1 MTTEVAFRR
10 VLQAYPQ
17 DCQPVQAEYLAGAGG
32 FSGASFWRLKT
43 ARGMLCLRCWPREH
57 PSRERLEFIQAVL
70 WHVHQEGFRRLPL
83 PLETRTHAGYVCE
96 AGRLWE
102 LTPWCPGEADYHRK
116 PCPAKLQAALAALA
130 QFHHAA
136 ASFPLP
142 NSSHE
147 VSPGIAERF
156 ERLQGWSAGRLEE
169 LNAAIGPRD
178 WPELEFRAREWLALV
193 RAAIARVQPNLAK
206 TVVLAAPLQP
216 CIRDI
221 WHDHVLYLG
230 DEVSAFVDFGA
241 MRPDSVA
248 ADVARLLGSMAGDD
262 PRAWEAGLAA
272 YQRIRPLSDAETTL
286 AGAFDQANTVLAGL
300 NWLEWIYLER
310 RHFEN
315 RQAVLERLD
324 WNLPRLARLVS

>member
-10 VLQAYPQ
+10 VLQAYPP
-17 DCQPVQAEYLAGAGG
+17 DCQPAQAEYLAGAGG

-43 ARGMLCLRCWPREH
+43 PRGTLCLRCWPREH

-96 AGRLWE
+96 AGHLWE
-102 LTPWCPGEADYHRK
+102 LTPWCPGVADYLRK
-116 PCPAKLQAALAALA
+116 PCPAKLQAALVALA

-142 NSSHE
+142 NSSPE

-156 ERLQGWSAGRLEE
+156 ERLQSWSAGRLDE

-178 WPELEFRAREWLALV
+178 WPELEFRAREWLELV

-206 TVVLAAPLQP
+206 NVSLAAPLQP

-248 ADVARLLGSMAGDD
+248 A
-262 PRAWEAGLAA
+262 
-272 YQRIRPLSDAETTL
+272 YQRIRPLSDCEATL
-286 AGAFDQANTVLAGL
+286 VGVFDQANTVLAGL
-300 NWLEWIYLER
+300 NWLEWIYVEGR
-310 RHFEN
+310 QFEN
-315 RQAVLERLD
+315 RQAVVERLD
-324 WNLPRLARLVS
+324 WNLPRLATLAS